1 MNPLGRLL
9 AYARPYRGRFIVALV
24 AMLLYA
30 GASTWLLV
38 LLKPIVDKVLFRQ
51 EAVSAVAWSI
61 LLAYFLKGLGSY
73 VSAYLMADVGQHVVR
88 DIRNGLFRH
97 TLGQS
102 AAFFKSRST
111 GQLLSRLTNDVGQVQ
126 QVVSETMADLLRE
139 SLAVVGFAGVLFYT
153 DLGLALVCLT
163 GAPLVVYPLVR
174 LGQALRK
181 TTRRSQEHLET
192 MTHVATESFTGL
204 RIVKAFG
211 AEDREGSRF
220 GMATRALYRANMK
233 VTAAVSMMPP
243 IMELLGGVAIAAAL
257 WYGVREIEAHRMT
270 AGQFFTCVGALLLMY
285 SPLKKLSRVNANIQQ
300 AIAASQR
307 IFELMDTHT
316 EVPDEPGAPRLAP
329 LQTGIE
335 FRDVTFEYEDG
346 KGRTALGGVSF
357 GVRAGQTVAVVG
369 RSGAGKTSLVNLL
382 PRFYDPSEG
391 AILVDGVDIR
401 RISLASL
408 REQIG
413 MVTQETVLF
422 DDTVANNIAYG
433 RPGAGPADIEA
444 AARAA
449 RAHEFVLAMPARYQ
463 TRIGERGQRL
473 SGGQRQRL
481 AIARAIL
488 KNSPILIL
496 DEATSSLDS
505 ESEAAVQDALANLM
519 RNRTSFVIAHRLST
533 VERADV
539 IVVLDRG
546 RVVEVGRHDDLMARP
561 KGVYAGLYELQFAGV
576 RRKDRTRERLIPNR
590 PTEES

>member
-1 MNPLGRLL
+1 MLALL
-9 AYARPYRGRFIVALV
+9 AMLV
-24 AMLLYA
+24 YG
-30 GASTWLLV
+30 GASTWLVV
-38 LLKPIVDKVLFRQ
+38 LIKPIVDKVLNLQ
-51 EAVSAVAWSI
+51 EAVSVVAWSV

-73 VSAYLMADVGQHVVR
+73 FSAYLMADVGQHVVR
-88 DIRNGLFRH
+88 DIRDGLFRH

-102 AAFFKSRST
+102 TAFFKSRST

-139 SLAVVGFAGVLFYT
+139 SLAVIGFAGVLFYN
-153 DLGLALVCLT
+153 DLGLTLVCLT

-192 MTHVATESFTGL
+192 MSHVATEAFTGL

-211 AEDREGSRF
+211 AEDREGARF
-220 GMATRALYRANMK
+220 GLATRALYRANMK
-233 VTAAVSMMPP
+233 VTAAMSMMPP

-257 WYGVREIEAHRMT
+257 WYGAREIAAHRMT
-270 AGQFFTCVGALLLMY
+270 EGQFYQSVGALLLMY
-285 SPLKKLSRVNANIQQ
+285 GPLKKLSRVNANIQQ

-307 IFELMDTHT
+307 IFELMDSHT
-316 EVPDEPGAPRLAP
+316 EVPDERGAPRLAP
-329 LQTGIE
+329 LQHGIE

-357 GVRAGQTVAVVG
+357 TVRAGQTVAVVG

-382 PRFYDPSEG
+382 ARFYDPSDG

-401 RISLASL
+401 QISLASL

-433 RPGAGPADIEA
+433 RPSAGADAIEA

-449 RAHEFVLAMPARYQ
+449 RAHEFISAMPGRYQ

-488 KNSPILIL
+488 KDSPILIL

-519 RNRTSFVIAHRLST
+519 RDRTSFVIAHRLST
-533 VERADV
+533 VQRADL
-539 IVVLDRG
+539 IVVLERG
-546 RVVEVGRHDDLMARP
+546 RVVEVGRHDDLMARTD
-561 KGVYAGLYELQFAGV
+561 GVYAGLYELQFSGA
-576 RRKDRTRERLIPNR
+576 RRKGTTRERLMPGR